1 MTDDINNISL
11 KCVLLGESCV
21 GKSSIS
27 RMFVSNIFDKYSEP
41 TIGAVYTSKI
51 IELSKGNV
59 RLNIWDTAGQEKY
72 DSLVPMYYRGANI
85 VLIVYDITSK
95 LSYEK
100 AISWINIMKK
110 NGPLDAIYALIG
122 NKNDLKNRNIDKL
135 KGEKEAMKHEIKFYE
150 TNAKDYDSIYNIF
163 KEMAEEAYL
172 VECQKERYEKLIFN
186 NNKKTKKCFFF

>member
-150 TNAKDYDSIYNIF
+150 TNAKDYDSI
-163 KEMAEEAYL
+163 
-172 VECQKERYEKLIFN
+172 
-186 NNKKTKKCFFF
+186 